1 MIKNGVLMP
10 WLSFSYQHGQEEL
23 AITEKALD
31 SALAVCKAAA
41 IEGVENFLVGGAIK
55 PVFRRFN

>member
-1 MIKNGVLMP
+1 MP